1 MFSAH
6 NKIGALAIGAIISL
20 VLNVA
25 AMSFSFAV
33 TPTDQKRQITLT
45 AMLED
50 QGDPTRWN
58 SLIIPALQELRTR
71 HPDKDI
77 QLNYTTFP
85 YAQARLQILKALT
98 NQTPT
103 DLVSVDQIWLGE
115 FAQKGLLTDLTN
127 RTQIWGDLLNGI
139 KQTGMVVSTMVMF
152 MEYGHGPMSGVFGIG
167 RIYWVKRALILI
179 P

>member
-6 NKIGALAIGAIISL
+6 KKIASLAIGAIVSL
-20 VLNVA
+20 LLNVA

-58 SLIIPALQELRTR
+58 SLIIPALKELRTR

-77 QLNYTTFP
+77 QLNYT
-85 YAQARLQILKALT
+85 
-98 NQTPT
+98 
-103 DLVSVDQIWLGE
+103 
-115 FAQKGLLTDLTN
+115 
-127 RTQIWGDLLNGI
+127 
-139 KQTGMVVSTMVMF
+139 
-152 MEYGHGPMSGVFGIG
+152 
-167 RIYWVKRALILI
+167 
-179 P
+179 